1 MKNPWLKKNPFMS
14 MWLSGAYKVAGAA
27 RGLAAAAVER
37 EATRSSKD
45 AAAEGTKQVLE
56 FWGASAAGAVPKQKP
71 KPKPKPKPTVKA
83 RAKPRKRR

>member
-27 RGLAAAAVER
+27 RGLATAAIKR
-37 EATRSSKD
+37 EATRASKD
-45 AAAEGTKQVLE
+45 AAAEGTKQVLD
-56 FWGASAAGAVPKQKP
+56 FWGAAAGAAAPTPKAKP
-71 KPKPKPKPTVKA
+71 RPKAKA